1 MNFGSQSTDV
11 DSETPRL
18 IVSSGENGSQTSLRQ
33 RSEFTNRSFIMH
45 ANTRIIEK
53 KIRTGRFCNQLTA
66 ITVNNKRTTF
76 EGHV

>member
-53 KIRTGRFCNQLTA
+53 KNKNGSILQSANSISSQCLITA
-66 ITVNNKRTTF
+66 FV
-76 EGHV
+76 